1 MHEFSIV
8 QNLLQLIET
17 QAREHQASRVT
28 RVVVKVGKFSGVEPH
43 LLQTAFDTF
52 KAHSIAADAELEIQ
66 IQELVLHCPQCDLE
80 FTPTN
85 MQFRCPECG
94 STDVE
99 IRHGREMMLMSLE
112 LET

>member
-43 LLQTAFDTF
+43 LLQTAF
-52 KAHSIAADAELEIQ
+52 
-66 IQELVLHCPQCDLE
+66 
-80 FTPTN
+80 
-85 MQFRCPECG
+85 
-94 STDVE
+94 
-99 IRHGREMMLMSLE
+99 
-112 LET
+112 